1 MERRDFLHV
10 TGTLTAG
17 LVIGFRI
24 PDRGGSVPF
33 APNAWQS
40 SGSDDRVLV
49 SVDRSEMGHGGTT

>member
-24 PDRGGSVPF
+24 PDRRGAVPF
-33 APNAWQS
+33 APNAWLQV
-40 SGSDDRVLV
+40 GTDDVVTLT
-49 SVDRSEMGHGGTT
+49 VDKS